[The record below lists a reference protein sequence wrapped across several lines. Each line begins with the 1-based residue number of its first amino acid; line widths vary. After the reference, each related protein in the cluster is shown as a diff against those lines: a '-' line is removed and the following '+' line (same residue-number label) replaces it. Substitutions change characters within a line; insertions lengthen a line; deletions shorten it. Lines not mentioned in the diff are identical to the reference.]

1 MIAKVNYHPIAII
14 PPKSFVIPL
23 VRTAQRNRTLFHIVK
38 LTRGI
43 FYEPISNPI

>member
-1 MIAKVNYHPIAII
+1 M
-14 PPKSFVIPL
+14 SL